1 MIRRSI
7 TWYFLGRV
15 LSMGSRILLLPV
27 YTRFL
32 DPAELGTAMVVLAV
46 GGVISLIV
54 APGTETVFLRW
65 SYRKES
71 QGNGR
76 DGTLFIAHAVI
87 LGAGLLLLWLL
98 GDVVG
103 QVLLPGIPLWPFYD
117 VILVTIGLVCLSAP
131 IRADWRTN
139 NRGDKVAVLELV
151 QATISMIT
159 VLVALILFRAGPI
172 SLLLGD
178 LVAAFLFAPICI
190 HYIVP
195 RLLYGWDGA
204 VWKAVA
210 PTLFVGVPF
219 SFATWGLSSLDRVL
233 LNRFLG
239 PADVGLYAVGYMVG
253 AAAIMVTIILNKE
266 WEPLVYRAIAEH
278 PLGTKWL
285 QRLWQR
291 SLLLVVVLSATIA
304 LFAHEI
310 IYLLLGSQYA
320 ASSTVVP
327 LIAVVAM
334 FKAPHMFLHNLSLA
348 RGRLAALTTENV
360 LSLTVFTVSNLIL
373 IPLLG
378 ILGAAWAAVAAYA
391 SGTLFMYSRSW
402 NVYRLNRIMIIWI
415 FVAASVLVI
424 SLQMPGTLVA
434 LVGGVLMSGFLVREA
449 KQYWV
454 FLGSLDQTVSRDA

>member
-7 TWYFLGRV
+7 TWYFFGRV

-54 APGTETVFLRW
+54 APGMERVFISW

-71 QGNGR
+71 QRNGR
-76 DGTLFIAHAVI
+76 DSTLFIAHAVM

-103 QVLLPGIPLWPFYD
+103 QVLLWPFYD
-117 VILVTIGLVCLSAP
+117 VILLTIGLVCLGAP

-151 QATISMIT
+151 QAIISMIT
-159 VLVALILFRAGPI
+159 ILVALILFRAGPI

-195 RLLYGWDGA
+195 RLRYGWDRV

-219 SFATWGLSSLDRVL
+219 SLATWGLSSLDRVL

-239 PADVGLYAVGYMVG
+239 PADVGFYAVGYTVG
-253 AAAIMVTIILNKE
+253 AAAIMVIIILNKE
-266 WEPLVYRAIAEH
+266 WEPLVYRAIAEQ

-285 QRLWQR
+285 QDLWQR

-310 IYLLLGSQYA
+310 VYLLLGRQYA
-320 ASSTVVP
+320 ASATVVP
-327 LIAVVAM
+327 VIAVLAM

-348 RGRLAALTTENV
+348 RGRMAALTTENV

-373 IPLLG
+373 IPRLG

-402 NVYRLNRIMIIWI
+402 NVYRLNRIMTIWI

-424 SLQMPGTLVA
+424 SIQMPGTLVA